1 MDGSC
6 ARCGQN
12 IPAWLTFT
20 LGRGGRVYCSEYCQR
35 LDEQSREAPE
45 PEFSDG
51 NGSTGN
57 GWSGARDAASAHPAD
72 DRSKGTGGEASG
84 EGSGERKRLRFLS
97 RLR

>member
-35 LDEQSREAPE
+35 LEEEPQDIPEQVRRAAADNVRAGG
-45 PEFSDG
+45 DG
-51 NGSTGN
+51 RTGQD
-57 GWSGARDAASAHPAD
+57 GELAGDGD
-72 DRSKGTGGEASG
+72 DPGGV
-84 EGSGERKRLRFLS
+84 RKRLRFLS

>member
-20 LGRGGRVYCSEYCQR
+20 LGRGGRTYCSEYCQR
-35 LDEQSREAPE
+35 LDEESEHIPE
-45 PEFSDG
+45 RVRQAAEH
-51 NGSTGN
+51 N
-57 GWSGARDAASAHPAD
+57 ARAD
-72 DRSKGTGGEASG
+72 DVRAGEQARSGEAG
-84 EGSGERKRLRFLS
+84 AAELAGDADGLAGVRKRLRFLS